1 MASLLLTIAMLC
13 PTQLKASERHLVASK
28 VVNGSTYTLYR
39 EEADRNDIHRNY
51 DGWEAYR
58 IKITLD
64 ITTGGSTKS
73 FFVGDV
79 YSDLSQDSQL
89 PCMLFD
95 RDAQMMYVFCLSKG
109 DRVDYGMDG
118 SVYVSSMQNV
128 NFQKEIVFEDV
139 NIGWWPSFVGLVD
152 GCPQLAHFSFAG
164 YYSMIS
170 TRSAE
175 GQWTTRYTE
184 QIHPD
189 DFAELWKGRDL
200 MLVIP
205 VEEGVWRKTI
215 IIKTLDGAT
224 MEYLIDKDTKVKIV
238 GRNLTI
244 TTEGMELSYELES
257 MSQIRYGKMLIP
269 DAIHD
274 MTMPNE
280 RPFVWNN
287 NNLYFSGLRD
297 NTPINIYTI
306 DGKLVRSERFSG
318 EARVS
323 LDNLPAGVYIVKM
336 NSETYKI
343 LKK

>member
-13 PTQLKASERHLVASK
+13 PTTVMA
-28 VVNGSTYTLYR
+28 
-39 EEADRNDIHRNY
+39 
-51 DGWEAYR
+51 
-58 IKITLD
+58 
-64 ITTGGSTKS
+64 
-73 FFVGDV
+73 
-79 YSDLSQDSQL
+79 
-89 PCMLFD
+89 
-95 RDAQMMYVFCLSKG
+95 
-109 DRVDYGMDG
+109 
-118 SVYVSSMQNV
+118 
-128 NFQKEIVFEDV
+128 
-139 NIGWWPSFVGLVD
+139 
-152 GCPQLAHFSFAG
+152 
-164 YYSMIS
+164 
-170 TRSAE
+170 
-175 GQWTTRYTE
+175 
-184 QIHPD
+184 
-189 DFAELWKGRDL
+189 
-200 MLVIP
+200 
-205 VEEGVWRKTI
+205 EEGIWRKTI

-318 EARVS
+318 EAHVS